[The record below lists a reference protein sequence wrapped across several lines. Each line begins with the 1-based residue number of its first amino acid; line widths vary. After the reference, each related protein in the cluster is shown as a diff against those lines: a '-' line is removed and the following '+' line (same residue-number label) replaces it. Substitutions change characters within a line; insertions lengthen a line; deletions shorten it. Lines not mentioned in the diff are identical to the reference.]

1 MITSCPLPIDWL
13 EFLEG
18 DGDPQLKKHLELCV
32 SCQELVRRLE
42 PTMGRSLTI
51 RPDLHVQPSFVP
63 DDRAVIKP
71 GDIWLSAGSFE
82 GHNYRYGGVD
92 QLLFL
97 VLRSIDDRAG
107 RWFDVVPVFTDT
119 DNAIP
124 TDFNLVETETTL
136 SWPLRLDLALQT
148 TLQGRQL
155 DAHLGSLTDS
165 GQVTVRGVVQGE
177 VDPSR
182 AGALL
187 EGEDDSR
194 LLARRHYA
202 EIVRTLG
209 APRTRVVEEAED
221 AETLVLAPRVVWFQV
236 VSSRTVGRPG
246 ALAAA
251 DKAAHRRY
259 EVVPTAPVPG
269 AQLAGWELRYDP
281 LTDSIS
287 LALQTAVGLT
297 RPVRAV
303 LYAADHRA
311 KTSPAF
317 IPEGGRNFQ
326 LASGWNVLPQEITR
340 IELRLE

>member
-51 RPDLHVQPSFVP
+51 RPNLLHVQPSFVP
-63 DDRAVIKP
+63 YDRAVIKP

-107 RWFDVVPVFTDT
+107 RWFDVVPIFTDT

-148 TLQGRQL
+148 TL
-155 DAHLGSLTDS
+155 
-165 GQVTVRGVVQGE
+165 
-177 VDPSR
+177 
-182 AGALL
+182 
-187 EGEDDSR
+187 
-194 LLARRHYA
+194 
-202 EIVRTLG
+202 
-209 APRTRVVEEAED
+209 
-221 AETLVLAPRVVWFQV
+221 
-236 VSSRTVGRPG
+236 
-246 ALAAA
+246 
-251 DKAAHRRY
+251 
-259 EVVPTAPVPG
+259 
-269 AQLAGWELRYDP
+269 
-281 LTDSIS
+281 
-287 LALQTAVGLT
+287 
-297 RPVRAV
+297 
-303 LYAADHRA
+303 
-311 KTSPAF
+311 
-317 IPEGGRNFQ
+317 
-326 LASGWNVLPQEITR
+326 
-340 IELRLE
+340 